1 MDPSAFLNNRGYF
14 DVMDFKIDESKL
26 LYGLGAFLGIV
37 AIIYFGHELILDLS
51 PTVKSFILLSGTAM
65 FLGAA
70 EYVKHSILK
79 SSFYIF
85 SAFSYLSF
93 LVYLFARFSFSSEQV
108 FLILAVSSAV
118 FIGLGYL
125 RSEKGYEVTRDQAR
139 KVLGAVM
146 AIVALAVVF
155 DVLGAQPEYS
165 LELNE
170 TVEVI
175 EGEEFEIGALEIQ
188 NDFPLSRNVDAP
200 TFRGCLFIKEGHDGR
215 NIYVS
220 PDAGGLVGGS
230 TTERIPLTED
240 AHYERHEDQNIT
252 ISGNYTVVNEECPS
266 EPEERT
272 IYIQEGQTN
281 GIISSVTRD

>member
-1 MDPSAFLNNRGYF
+1 
-14 DVMDFKIDESKL
+14 MDFKIDEAKL

-37 AIIYFGHELILDLS
+37 SIIYFGHELILDLS
-51 PTVKSFILLSGTAM
+51 PTVKSFILLSSTVM

-70 EYVKHSILK
+70 EYVKHGILK

-93 LVYLFARFSFSSEQV
+93 LVYIFARFSFSSEQI
-108 FLILAVSSAV
+108 FLILAASSAV

-125 RSEKGYEVTRDQAR
+125 RSEKGYEVNREQAK
-139 KVLGAVM
+139 KVLGGVM
-146 AIVALAVVF
+146 VLVAIAVVF
-155 DVLGAQPEYS
+155 DVLGSQPEYS
-165 LELNE
+165 LELHE
-170 TVEVI
+170 TVEVV
-175 EGEEFEIGALEIQ
+175 EGEEFDIGVLEIQ
-188 NDFPLSRNVDAP
+188 NDFLLSRNVDSP

-215 NIYVS
+215 NIYVN
-220 PDAGGLVGGS
+220 PDEPGLVKGS

-240 AHYERHEDQNIT
+240 AHYERSEDQNVT

-272 IYIQEGQTN
+272 IYIHEGETN
-281 GIISSVTRD
+281 GIISSVARD

>member
-1 MDPSAFLNNRGYF
+1 
-14 DVMDFKIDESKL
+14 MDFKIDEAKL
-26 LYGLGAFLGIV
+26 LYGLGAFLGII

-51 PTVKSFILLSGTAM
+51 PTVKSFILLSSTVM

-93 LVYLFARFSFSSEQV
+93 LVYIFARFQFSSEQI
-108 FLILAVSSAV
+108 FLILAASSAV

-125 RSEKGYEVTRDQAR
+125 RSEKGYEVTQDQAR

-146 AIVALAVVF
+146 ILVALAIVF
-155 DVLGAQPEYS
+155 DVTGSQPEYR
-165 LELNE
+165 LELHENI
-170 TVEVI
+170 EVV
-175 EGEEFEIGALEIQ
+175 EGEEFEIGVLEIQ
-188 NDFPLSRNVDAP
+188 NKFHLSRNVDTP
-200 TFRGCLFIKEGHDGR
+200 TFRGCLFIEEGHDGR
-215 NIYVS
+215 NIYVN
-220 PDAGGLVGGS
+220 PDNRGLVSGS
-230 TTERIPLTED
+230 TTDTIPLTES
-240 AHYERHEDQNIT
+240 AHYERREDQNIT

-272 IYIQEGQTN
+272 IYIHEGDVN